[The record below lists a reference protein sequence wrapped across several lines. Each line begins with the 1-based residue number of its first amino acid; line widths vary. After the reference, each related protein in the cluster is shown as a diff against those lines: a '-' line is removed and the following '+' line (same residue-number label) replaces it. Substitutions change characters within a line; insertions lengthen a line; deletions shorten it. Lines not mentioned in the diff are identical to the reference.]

1 MKIVRYNTGYTF
13 QHLLFFMENQDNL
26 TKKQRRELKRQQK
39 LERKDQAVK
48 RQKMSRIALW
58 GGVLLFIVALIVGM
72 MQAVKSKDDGSG
84 SSDKGGTVAPITADD
99 QQLGENNL
107 GIEIIEYGD
116 YQCPACAQ
124 VHPVVKQVLEKYGD
138 YIGLAFRHF
147 PLRQIHQNG
156 QIASQAVEAAGKQGK
171 YWEMHELLFDRQSDW
186 SKERNPEDLFT
197 QYAGE
202 IGINGEQ
209 FKTDLKSNEVKDAVN
224 ADYESGVKANVSGT
238 PAFFLNG
245 EKVEN
250 AGTLSAWE
258 KLIDPLISAV
268 GSQAEDSS
276 SETDAADESGDQA
289 TPSDAAAN
297 TNQEESS
304 TNKE

>member
-186 SKERNPEDLFT
+186 SKEGNPEDLFT

-238 PAFFLNG
+238 PAFSTAFATATRLGVINVGNITFTGSATGTRYDVVLNSVIDTSG
-245 EKVEN
+245 GGANFFPGDV
-250 AGTLSAWE
+250 AGT
-258 KLIDPLISAV
+258 
-268 GSQAEDSS
+268 
-276 SETDAADESGDQA
+276 TA
-289 TPSDAAAN
+289 TGGQYA
-297 TNQEESS
+297 
-304 TNKE
+304 